1 PGVLILEA
9 LAQTGAIA
17 VLGMEAN
24 KGKIGFL
31 AGVDKCRFKR
41 QVTPGDQL
49 QLEVDIMRMK
59 GPGGTGKGIATV
71 NGEVASEA
79 GNTLALTLVS
89 ACGTTNNDN
98 NDPVEDETPIEE
110 DNNGDNNG
118 DMNENEGNMDREPAD
133 DNTLDRD
140 PDSENRLDDGDDNL
154 DETDEDRMNEKQNDD
169 ATE

>member
-1 PGVLILEA
+1 CDKVNPETRCTSCIAGFLIYNGKNTKRSITCLKMDK
-9 LAQTGAIA
+9 LRAIA
-17 VLGMEAN
+17 NN
-24 KGKIGFL
+24 KGGKTNMANNKWLLKIG
-31 AGVDKCRFKR
+31 A
-41 QVTPGDQL
+41 P
-49 QLEVDIMRMK
+49 I
-59 GPGGTGKGIATV
+59 
-71 NGEVASEA
+71 
-79 GNTLALTLVS
+79 LALTLVS

-118 DMNENEGNMDREPAD
+118 DMNENEGDMDREPAD

-154 DETDEDRMNEKQNDD
+154 DETDEDRMNDKQSDD